1 MSGMLQGIHSLLGPV
16 LFQIFISDM
25 HDVVKTVINSL
36 QTMLN
41 YKINNQSDRNNLQN
55 DLYNLQVNRIGQI
68 H

>member
-1 MSGMLQGIHSLLGPV
+1 MLQGIHSLLGPV